1 MRNKVISINAD
12 AEMREI
18 METIYAQ
25 IDELIIDLLV
35 PARTKKTIDQETF
48 QRFWLLLE
56 EIEKKVRDEEYI
68 SKKIV
73 GILFFIYTQLSTEA
87 SYCDY
92 TDELFIAVG
101 RLEGMLDNIFD
112 SP

>member
-1 MRNKVISINAD
+1 
-12 AEMREI
+12 

-35 PARTKKTIDQETF
+35 PARTKKTINQETF

-68 SKKIV
+68 PKKIV
-73 GILFFIYTQLSTEA
+73 GLLFFIYTQLSTEA

-92 TDELFIAVG
+92 PDELFIAVG
-101 RLEGMLDNIFD
+101 KLEGMLEKIFGDSSFRSNDNGPI
-112 SP
+112 